1 MSMLKNHEDYEYA
14 GALKEAIA
22 MRRAGTIDMRTD
34 DMLGHCLYSIAQWAI
49 SDYVRTGRLVPDT
62 AHDIDFQ
69 ALVVLKVAEAVNR
82 VDLSREPNEILAYL
96 KNAAEQEGIKNQLRY
111 MGAKKRNAAT
121 VRTMDCEIVAD
132 IYGHMVAGKVS
143 TNTQQQGAEDAVHG
157 RDHRG
162 REEGRDGSRRAGE
175 EGTRA
180 AAGTGKGTGTSEG
193 ARAGEG
199 TRKGAGARPAA

>member
-49 SDYVRTGRLVPDT
+49 SDYVRTGRLVPET

-82 VDLSREPNEILAYL
+82 VDLSRKPKEILAYL

-111 MGAKKRNAAT
+111 MGAKKRNAST
-121 VRTMDCEIVAD
+121 VRTMDCDIVAD
-132 IYGHMVAGKVS
+132 IYGRMVEGKVS
-143 TNTQQQGAEDAVHG
+143 TQQQGAQNAVHG
-157 RDHRG
+157 RYNRG

-175 EGTRA
+175 EGTRGET
-180 AAGTGKGTGTSEG
+180 GTGKGTGTREG

-199 TRKGAGARPAA
+199 TRKGARPAA